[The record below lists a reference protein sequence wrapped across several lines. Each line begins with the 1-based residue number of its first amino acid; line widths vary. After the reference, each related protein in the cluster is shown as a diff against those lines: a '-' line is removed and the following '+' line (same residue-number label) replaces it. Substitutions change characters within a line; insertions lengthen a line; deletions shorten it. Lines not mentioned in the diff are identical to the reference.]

1 MYHSKDTFVD
11 NTCQIA
17 FDLRDLYD
25 STVENDIF
33 RNVFEPYVIEGWKYK
48 DTVLAMFFADI
59 LKCADR
65 LGHLHPDSPV
75 FDAILFCYFYLKN
88 INSGFDYQEWI
99 LDEEMQDCAYSY
111 MDFVIGSTYYQD
123 GKNYIFIVV
132 DALMNAGYYGCA
144 EIYYQSIYDFA
155 YALAYADGAISSVE
169 KEWLKVFDQ
178 YHDYIEK
185 VTSEQESLYD
195 SQEKDSTITTSN
207 LTAETKTKSWVN
219 SATET
224 CEKVNVDDEIEKPI
238 EVLNDLI
245 GLYPVKSDIT
255 SLRNLIK
262 MQKIR
267 ESKGM
272 KTAKLSYHCVFTGNP
287 GTGKT
292 TVARILAGIYKE
304 LGLLRSGH
312 LVETD
317 RSGLVADYI
326 GQTATKTNAIIDK
339 ALDGVLF
346 IDEAY
351 ALAQGG
357 DLDFGKEAIS
367 TLLKRMEDD
376 RNRLVVILAGYN
388 KEMGEF
394 INSNSGL
401 QSRFSRYIDFPDY
414 EIDELVDIFN
424 LFLKQNQY
432 VIEDKAMEKVKGLI
446 TEAFIKKDEK
456 FGNARYVRNLFEA
469 IITNQAN
476 RLSMLNDIDEHTL
489 SMITAEDI

>member
-1 MYHSKDTFVD
+1 MYHSKDTFGEKVG
-11 NTCQIA
+11 NA
-17 FDLRDLYD
+17 SLNLRSIYKTIIESDC
-25 STVENDIF
+25 F
-33 RNVFEPYVIEGWKYK
+33 RTVFEPYFQYDLDYEGVI
-48 DTVLAMFFADI
+48 TAMFVADI
-59 LKCADR
+59 MRCAEKVQY
-65 LGHLHPDSPV
+65 PDTSV
-75 FDAILFCYFYLKN
+75 ACFFLFLIHIDDSEGC
-88 INSGFDYQEWI
+88 
-99 LDEEMQDCAYSY
+99 
-111 MDFVIGSTYYQD
+111 DFVEWYKVNFETVNSYLSAIGDSTYSKD
-123 GKNYIFIVV
+123 GNPFVFVVV
-132 DALMNAGYYGCA
+132 DVLMNAECYDCV
-144 EIYYQSIYDFA
+144 EKYYQSIYEIA
-155 YALAYADGAISSVE
+155 YAMAYANGAVSRD
-169 KEWLKVFDQ
+169 KKKWLKVFDQ
-178 YHDYIEK
+178 YHDIIEER
-185 VTSEQESLYD
+185 VSEQKTLG
-195 SQEKDSTITTSN
+195 KDGNHNSVIIN
-207 LTAETKTKSWVN
+207 NTAESQISVLDN

-224 CEKVNVDDEIEKPI
+224 CEKSYLDDEIENPI
-238 EVLNDLI
+238 EVLNGLI

-304 LGLLRSGH
+304 LGLLKSGH

-317 RSGLVADYI
+317 RSGLVADYV

-357 DLDFGKEAIS
+357 DNDFGKEAIS

-432 VIEDKAMEKVKGLI
+432 VIEDKAMEKVKELI

-489 SMITAEDI
+489 SLITAEDI